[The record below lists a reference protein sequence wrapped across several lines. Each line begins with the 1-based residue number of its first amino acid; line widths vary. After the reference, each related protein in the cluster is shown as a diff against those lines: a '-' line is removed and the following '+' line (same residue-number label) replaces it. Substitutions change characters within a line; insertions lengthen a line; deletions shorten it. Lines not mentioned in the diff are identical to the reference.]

1 MNDYTITTF
10 EESHLKKVTMLFN
23 LVFNKNEDQRYL
35 HQKYFKNDVTS
46 IIFSQVAFYNDEAVS
61 FCGLIPQQF
70 GQEVVGHSCDYFTHP
85 DHRGNGLVQQLFD
98 LTIEN
103 ARKHNISNA
112 IAFFTEAS
120 FGAVKQRNWEECDKF
135 LFGKINTSKLPINKL
150 LPNKA
155 VHNWQWK
162 KLLKTFK
169 KCTSSQIVQTSQEQ
183 QITDQLRDY
192 KSYSTNEVVKIGECT
207 FWLKLDGVLM
217 VGWAQ
222 APTENAFRN
231 AIKSLQQK
239 CSSIGIRSIYFQVSE
254 KSTICSY
261 LRNMNIPLTNSWNI
275 GLYRLKD
282 DTIQQP
288 YSINFYN
295 FDTF

>member
-10 EESHLKKVTMLFN
+10 EESHLKQVTTLFN
-23 LVFNKNEDQRYL
+23 LVFDKSEDQHYL
-35 HQKYFKNDVTS
+35 HQKYFKNDINPTV
-46 IIFSQVAFYNDEAVS
+46 FSQVAFYNNEAVS

-70 GQEVVGHSCDYFTHP
+70 GNKVVGHSCDYFTHP
-85 DHRGNGLVQQLFD
+85 DHRGSGLVQQLFD
-98 LTIEN
+98 LTIDN
-103 ARKHNISNA
+103 ARKYGMPNV

-120 FGAVKQRNWEECDKF
+120 FGAVKQRNWEKYDKF
-135 LFGKINTSKLPINKL
+135 LFGKINASKLPINKL
-150 LPNKA
+150 LPSKV

-162 KLLKTFK
+162 QLLRTFK
-169 KCTSSQIVQTSQEQ
+169 TCSSNQIVQPPQEQ
-183 QITDQLRDY
+183 QITDELRTY
-192 KSYSTNEVVKIGECT
+192 KSYSTNEIVKIGDCV
-207 FWLKLDGVLM
+207 FWLKLDSVLM

-222 APTENAFRN
+222 APTENAFKN
-231 AIKSLQQK
+231 AIEFLQQK
-239 CSSIGIRSIYFQVSE
+239 CSSIGVYSIYFQVSE

-275 GLYRLKD
+275 GLYRLKE
-282 DTIQQP
+282 DTIQHP